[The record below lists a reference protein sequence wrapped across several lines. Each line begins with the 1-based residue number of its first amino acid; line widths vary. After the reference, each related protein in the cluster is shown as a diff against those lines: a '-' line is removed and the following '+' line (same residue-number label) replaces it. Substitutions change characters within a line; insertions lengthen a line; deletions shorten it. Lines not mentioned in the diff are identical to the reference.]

1 MNAFEFY
8 LAQVSSLPPIRWA
21 TKYIAAADEESLYPE
36 RRVGNI
42 HWTNL
47 DSDWFLLPNPWKVGF
62 TTGIMVGYKGG
73 GARGMDEYGR
83 NPWHPNYQDE
93 ERRTFERRR
102 RHVAEREW
110 AKRRLG
116 KSLARVV
123 DQMRE
128 DSVADKMMNE
138 YLQEEGLLPMDE
150 LHPDPTLPT

>member
-62 TTGIMVGYKGG
+62 TTGIIGLTKKGQPRRPDDW
-73 GARGMDEYGR
+73 GALR
-83 NPWHPNYQDE
+83 
-93 ERRTFERRR
+93 
-102 RHVAEREW
+102 A
-110 AKRRLG
+110 
-116 KSLARVV
+116 
-123 DQMRE
+123 
-128 DSVADKMMNE
+128 
-138 YLQEEGLLPMDE
+138 
-150 LHPDPTLPT
+150 

>member
-73 GARGMDEYGR
+73 GARGMDE
-83 NPWHPNYQDE
+83 
-93 ERRTFERRR
+93 
-102 RHVAEREW
+102 
-110 AKRRLG
+110 
-116 KSLARVV
+116 
-123 DQMRE
+123 
-128 DSVADKMMNE
+128 
-138 YLQEEGLLPMDE
+138 
-150 LHPDPTLPT
+150 